1 MSLMKEWFG
10 KIRVG
15 AVLLS
20 VAAVSQA
27 QEVPS
32 PPQASDAQKI
42 KFEWS
47 VKIPLRDG
55 VRLNATLYT
64 PKAQQAPAPCIFTV
78 TPYVAQNYHDRGVYF
93 AARGFPFLTIDVR
106 GRGNSEGTFRPFLQ
120 EANDGYDVVEWLA
133 KQPYCNGRVA
143 SWGGSY
149 AGYDQ
154 WALAKELPPHLST
167 IVPVASVYPG
177 LDFPM
182 FANMPYPYMIQW
194 LTYTSG
200 RTSQDKLF
208 ADHEFWGAINR
219 EWFEAGRPLQELDTL
234 VGNPSPI
241 FQEWL
246 QHPHRD
252 AYWDAYVPT
261 PAQYG
266 RMQMPILTI
275 TGSHDSD
282 QPGALMFYREHMRH
296 ATPEARARHYLIIGP
311 WDHAGTRTPKAQF
324 GGLTFGQASL
334 VDLPQLHAQWYA
346 WTMADGAKP
355 EFLRAPV
362 AYYVMGAEEWRY
374 AQTLDAVTHSTQTLF
389 LDSQVNASDVFAS
402 GALQP
407 QAGRGKPDTYVYDPR
422 DTSSAVI
429 ESAKTDLGGLVD
441 QRLIYANS
449 GRQLV
454 YHSAPFVQ
462 DTEISGF
469 FKFSA
474 WLAIDR
480 PDTDFSVSVYEI
492 GQDGSSIALSSAQ
505 MRARYR
511 RSAREPELI
520 RTREPLRYDFDD
532 FRFVS
537 RRVAK
542 GSRLRLVVEP
552 MNSLNSQKN
561 YNSGGVVALESMKDA
576 QPVTVKL
583 FHDATRP
590 SSLAVPIGHPTTK

>member
-1 MSLMKEWFG
+1 MQEFMGRCRL
-10 KIRVG
+10 G
-15 AVLLS
+15 AVLML
-20 VAAVSQA
+20 VSSLIQA
-27 QEVPS
+27 QGLAS
-32 PPQASDAQKI
+32 PPVSDAEQI

-64 PKAQQAPAPCIFTV
+64 PKRQQAPAPCVFTM
-78 TPYVAQNYHDRGVYF
+78 TPYVAQNYHERGVYF
-93 AARGFPFLTIDVR
+93 AARGFPFLTVDVR

-133 KQPYCNGRVA
+133 RQPYCNGKVA
-143 SWGGSY
+143 TWGGSY

-182 FANMPYPYMIQW
+182 YANMPYPYIIQW
-194 LTYTSG
+194 LTYTAG

-208 ADHEFWGAINR
+208 ADREFWGAINR
-219 EWFEAGRPLQELDTL
+219 EWFESGRPLQELDAM

-246 QHPHRD
+246 RHPHRD

-261 PAQYG
+261 PEQYK
-266 RMQMPILTI
+266 RLQMPILTI
-275 TGSHDSD
+275 TGTHDSD
-282 QPGALMFYREHMRH
+282 QPGALMFYREHLRH

-311 WDHAGTRTPKAQF
+311 WDHAGTRTPKAEF
-324 GGLTFGQASL
+324 GGLTFGKESL
-334 VDLPQLHAQWYA
+334 VDLPRLHEQWYA

-362 AYYVMGAEEWRY
+362 AYYVMGAEEWRH
-374 AQTLDAVTHSTQTLF
+374 APTLDAVTASRQELF
-389 LDSQVNASDVFAS
+389 LDSQANASDVFAS
-402 GALQP
+402 GTLRP
-407 QAGRGKPDTYVYDPR
+407 QAGRGKPDSYVYDPR
-422 DTSSAVI
+422 DTSSAAI
-429 ESAKTDLGGLVD
+429 ETATTELGGLVD

-454 YHSAPFVQ
+454 YHSAPFEQ
-462 DTEISGF
+462 DTEVSGF
-469 FKFSA
+469 FKLTA

-492 GQDGSSIALSSAQ
+492 GQGGNSIALSTDQ

-520 RTREPLRYDFDD
+520 RTREPLRYDFDN

-552 MNSLNSQKN
+552 VNSLQSQKN
-561 YNSGGVVALESMKDA
+561 YNSGGVVAQESMRDA

-583 FHDATRP
+583 FHDAARP
-590 SSLAVPIGHPTTK
+590 SVLSVPVGQPATK